1 MRFDLVI
8 FDCDGVLVDTERLT
22 VVVEARMLTELGWAH
37 TPEEVVARFMGRTSE
52 AMLAELE
59 ARLGPE
65 KARTFDELST
75 AEIHEA
81 FDRELAAVPGVRE
94 VIDSLARTGVATC
107 VASSGSHAKMRKTL
121 GLTDLYEHFDG
132 RIFSAAEVEHGKPA
146 PDLFL
151 HAATVMGASPS
162 RTAVI
167 EDSAYGVQ
175 AAVAAGMTAYGF
187 AGGLAPADSLADAG
201 AIVFH
206 EMAELLTLPGHSSA
220 SIA

>member
-1 MRFDLVI
+1 MSFDLVI

-22 VVVEARMLTELGWAH
+22 VVVEARLLTELGWPH
-37 TPEEVVARFMGRTSE
+37 TEKEVVARFMGRSLE
-52 AMLAELE
+52 SQLAELE
-59 ARLGPE
+59 AHLGPE
-65 KARTFDELST
+65 KTRQFDEQST

-81 FDRELAAVPGVRE
+81 FERDLVAVPGVKD
-94 VIDSLARTGVATC
+94 VMASLARRGVATC

-121 GLTDLYEHFDG
+121 GLTGLYPDVEG
-132 RIFSAAEVEHGKPA
+132 RIFSAAEVERGKPA

-151 HAATVMGASPS
+151 HAAAAMAASPG

-167 EDSAYGVQ
+167 EDSTYGVR

-187 AGGLAPADSLADAG
+187 GGGLSPGGSLAAAG

-206 EMAELLTLPGHSSA
+206 EMPELVGLLAHTSA
-220 SIA
+220 RTA